1 MSIPSQEKPPP
12 ESALLVA
19 VPSAENTVETFRR
32 KLDPS
37 SALGMPAHI
46 TVLYPFAPLSTISP
60 SVADE
65 LGALLRRFEPFDFV
79 LSEVGWFDERVLY
92 LAPSPQAPF
101 VELTVAISEAFPAY
115 LPYGG
120 AFGEVVP
127 HLTVGE
133 GARPIRMRRAPGA
146 SRGVCP
152 SRRLPP
158 SSVSWPLTPAGHW
171 SVRRTFP
178 LGRAAPVASDGSR
191 GAPSRCGGPTMP
203 GTPAQACTGNN
214 SL

>member
-1 MSIPSQEKPPP
+1 
-12 ESALLVA
+12 
-19 VPSAENTVETFRR
+19 VPSAENTVETLRR

-60 SVADE
+60 PVADE
-65 LGALLRRFEPFDFV
+65 LGALLGRFEPFDFV
-79 LSEVGWFDERVLY
+79 LSEVGWFDQRVLY
-92 LAPSPQAPF
+92 LAPSPRAPF

-120 AFGEVVP
+120 AFDEAVP

-133 GARPIRMRRAPGA
+133 GARPIRMRRAA
-146 SRGVCP
+146 
-152 SRRLPP
+152 RRLEGHLPIRATAAELCLMAP
-158 SSVSWPLTPAGHW
+158 DPDGHW

-178 LGRAAPVASDGSR
+178 LGRAD
-191 GAPSRCGGPTMP
+191 
-203 GTPAQACTGNN
+203 
-214 SL
+214 L